1 MAPRRTERLTKFAPV
16 SGSGDEVRLIA
27 GRCTA
32 CGKLVFPSPE
42 FCPACAGSEI
52 VAAELPQIGR
62 LYTWSVVHTARPG
75 WVAPFVLGYVDLG
88 PDIRV
93 LAHIVDADPDKLAID
108 MQVKLRGRASPV
120 DPAVQGAPAYEF
132 VPLQEST

>member
-1 MAPRRTERLTKFAPV
+1 MPPRRTERLTKFAPV
-16 SGSGDEVRLIA
+16 SVSGDEVRLVA

-32 CGKLVFPSPE
+32 CGKLIFPSPE

-52 VAAELPQIGR
+52 EAAELPQVGR

-75 WVAPFVLGYVDLG
+75 WTAPFVLGYVDLG

-93 LAHIVDADPDKLAID
+93 LAHIAGVDPGKLAID
-108 MQVKLRGRASPV
+108 MQVKLRGRAPPA
-120 DPAVQGAPAYEF
+120 DPAVQGAPAFEF
-132 VPLQEST
+132 VPLQEPA